1 MSSEDFSAHCRC
13 GGVISYVNTLKCLIS
28 LYQEA
33 PSEICSDYKPRRDI
47 DSSQHEGLYLLT
59 LFKAF
64 LVLNSVCLPHLS
76 KGFCPT
82 RDWRHKRDF
91 GARCCWMHHRC
102 CQMWV
107 IVSVMAYYCI
117 QHLQTHLWIHN
128 HVQVKILSTCL
139 ATLCS
144 CWNQK

>member
-1 MSSEDFSAHCRC
+1 MSSEDFSAHCKC

-33 PSEICSDYKPRRDI
+33 PSEICSDYKPRRDV
-47 DSSQHEGLYLLT
+47 DSSPHEGLYLCT

-64 LVLNSVCLPHLS
+64 LVLNSICLPRLS

-82 RDWRHKRDF
+82 RDGVDTIKEILVQDVV
-91 GARCCWMHHRC
+91 GCTTVVARCEYL
-102 CQMWV
+102 CQ
-107 IVSVMAYYCI
+107 
-117 QHLQTHLWIHN
+117 LWLTIAFSISKLTSGYTTMCKS
-128 HVQVKILSTCL
+128 KILSTCL

-144 CWNQK
+144 